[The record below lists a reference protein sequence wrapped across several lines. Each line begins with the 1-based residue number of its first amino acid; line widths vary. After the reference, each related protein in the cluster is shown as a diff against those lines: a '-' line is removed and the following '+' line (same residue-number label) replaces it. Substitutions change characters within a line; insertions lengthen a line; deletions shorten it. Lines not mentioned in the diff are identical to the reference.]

1 MQRTSVFNKTV
12 SQRLDKLSSA
22 QIQRVFSNLSAEHDL
37 LLSIVDSVP
46 TGIVIVDK
54 DFRLLFANKGS
65 KRRLPIS
72 MRMEEI
78 RDGRKRL
85 YDCIADF
92 EIKSFLKNC
101 HEKNLS
107 NVSGEFSVR
116 TGGDSVRFMTIS
128 LSPLVSAEK
137 LSGSVILVRDITE
150 KRNQEILLRQME
162 NLSSLTSLA
171 AGVAHEIKNPLGAI
185 SIHIQ
190 LLQKAVRAARQGDG
204 VLPDEKFVE
213 KYLDVV
219 NEEID
224 NLNEIVVN
232 FLFAV
237 RPVKANLE
245 LANPDSLLEKIIE
258 FFTPEFEG
266 KGIQVKT
273 EFRGQDVR
281 VLLDPKL
288 FREAVV
294 NIAQNSIAA
303 IEEKFGGVAS
313 SAQGDSAESADG
325 SGGDESGGKAD
336 GTRGVFEIRTATE
349 NDKFFILINDDGNGM
364 SQKTLERIFEPYY
377 TTKASGTGLGM
388 TTVYKIIKE
397 FAGDIRVKSHEGVGT
412 AFVITLPIPQTQTR
426 LLPYKAGGGEA
437 R

>member
-22 QIQRVFSNLSAEHDL
+22 QIQRVFSNLAAEHDL
-37 LLSIVDSVP
+37 LLSIIDSVP

-54 DFRLLFANKGS
+54 NFRLLFANKGG

-72 MRMEEI
+72 TRIEEI
-78 RDGRKRL
+78 RDGGKRL
-85 YDCIADF
+85 YEYIADF

-116 TGGDSVRFMTIS
+116 SGDDAVRFMTIS

-162 NLSSLTSLA
+162 NLSSLTNLA

-245 LANPDSLLEKIIE
+245 LVNPNALLEKILD
-258 FFTPEFEG
+258 FFTPEFQG
-266 KGIQVKT
+266 KDIQVKT
-273 EFRGQDVR
+273 EFCENEVR

-288 FREAVV
+288 FREVVV

-303 IEEKFGGVAS
+303 IEEKRGNKIARYEKNS
-313 SAQGDSAESADG
+313 DSKEF
-325 SGGDESGGKAD
+325 
-336 GTRGVFEIRTATE
+336 RGVFAVRTAAE
-349 NDKFFILINDDGNGM
+349 NDKFFILIKDDGNGM

-397 FAGDIRVKSHEGVGT
+397 FSGDIRVKSREGEGT
-412 AFVITLPIPQTQTR
+412 AFIITLPIPQTKTR
-426 LLPYKAGGGEA
+426 LLPYKADGGEGKK
-437 R
+437 

>member
-22 QIQRVFSNLSAEHDL
+22 QIQRVFSNLAAEHDL
-37 LLSIVDSVP
+37 LLSIIDSVP

-54 DFRLLFANKGS
+54 NFRLLFANKGF

-72 MRMEEI
+72 SRIEEI
-78 RDGRKRL
+78 RDGGKRL
-85 YDCIADF
+85 YEYIADF
-92 EIKSFLKNC
+92 EIKSFLRNC
-101 HEKNLS
+101 HDNNLS
-107 NVSGEFSVR
+107 NVSGEFSVKS
-116 TGGDSVRFMTIS
+116 GDDTVRFMTIS

-162 NLSSLTSLA
+162 NLSSLTNLA

-190 LLQKAVRAARQGDG
+190 LLQKAIRAARQGDG
-204 VLPDEKFVE
+204 ILPDEKFVE

-237 RPVKANLE
+237 RPVNANLE
-245 LANPDSLLEKIIE
+245 LVNPNALLEKILE

-266 KGIQVKT
+266 KKIQVKT
-273 EFRGQDVR
+273 EFCENEVR
-281 VLLDPKL
+281 VLIDPKL
-288 FREAVV
+288 FREVVV

-303 IEEKFGGVAS
+303 IEEKAN
-313 SAQGDSAESADG
+313 
-325 SGGDESGGKAD
+325 SGIVCDEKNSYSKEF
-336 GTRGVFEIRTATE
+336 RGVFVVRTATK
-349 NDKFFILINDDGNGM
+349 NDKFFILINDDGIGM
-364 SQKTLERIFEPYY
+364 SQKTLEHIFEPYY

-397 FAGDIRVKSHEGVGT
+397 FSGDIRVKSHEGEGT
-412 AFVITLPIPQTQTR
+412 AFIITLPIPQTQTR
-426 LLPYKAGGGEA
+426 LLPYKASGGEGKK
-437 R
+437 

>member
-22 QIQRVFSNLSAEHDL
+22 QIQRVFSNLSAERDL
-37 LLSIVDSVP
+37 LLSIIESLP

-54 DFRLLFANKGS
+54 NFRLLFANKGFQ
-65 KRRLPIS
+65 RRLPIS
-72 MRMEEI
+72 TRIEEI
-78 RDGRKRL
+78 RDGGKKL
-85 YDCIADF
+85 YEYIADF

-107 NVSGEFSVR
+107 NVSEEFSVK
-116 TGGDSVRFMTIS
+116 TGGDTVRFMTIS
-128 LSPLVSAEK
+128 LSPLVSAEQ

-150 KRNQEILLRQME
+150 KRNKEILMRQME
-162 NLSSLTSLA
+162 KLSDLTNLA

-190 LLQKAVRAARQGDG
+190 LLQKALRSARQGDG
-204 VLPDEKFVE
+204 VLPDEKFME
-213 KYLDVV
+213 KYLEVV

-245 LANPDSLLEKIIE
+245 LVNPNSILEKILD
-258 FFTPEFEG
+258 FFTPEFNG
-266 KGIQVKT
+266 KHIQVKA
-273 EFRGQDVR
+273 EFCENEVR

-288 FREAVV
+288 FREAIA

-303 IEEKFGGVAS
+303 IEEKMNDKAACAEKNSGAEGGCGLFAVRTVA
-313 SAQGDSAESADG
+313 
-325 SGGDESGGKAD
+325 
-336 GTRGVFEIRTATE
+336 E

-364 SQKTLERIFEPYY
+364 SQKTLEHIFEPYY

-397 FAGDIRVKSHEGVGT
+397 FSGDIRVNSREGVGT
-412 AFVITLPIPQTQTR
+412 AFVIILPVPQTQAR
-426 LLPYKAGGGEA
+426 LLPYKAGGGEEQK
-437 R
+437 

>member
-22 QIQRVFSNLSAEHDL
+22 QIQRVFSNLAAEHDL

-54 DFRLLFANKGS
+54 NFRLLFANKGS
-65 KRRLPIS
+65 QRRLPTS

-85 YDCIADF
+85 YDHISDF

-101 HEKNLS
+101 HEKNIS
-107 NVSGEFSVR
+107 NVSGEFSVK
-116 TGGDSVRFMTIS
+116 TGGDAVRFLTIS
-128 LSPLVSAEK
+128 VSPLVNAGQ

-162 NLSSLTSLA
+162 NLSSLTNLA
-171 AGVAHEIKNPLGAI
+171 ASVAHEIKNPLGAI

-204 VLPDEKFVE
+204 VLPDEKFLE
-213 KYLDVV
+213 KYLGVV

-245 LANPDSLLEKIIE
+245 LVNPNSLLEKIVE
-258 FFTPEFEG
+258 FFAPEFSG
-266 KGIQVKT
+266 KKIEVKT
-273 EFRGQDVR
+273 DFCENPPR

-288 FREAVV
+288 FREAVI
-294 NIAQNSIAA
+294 NIAQNSLAA
-303 IEEKFGGVAS
+303 IEEKFNNTIISGNPVVESPGGVFA
-313 SAQGDSAESADG
+313 
-325 SGGDESGGKAD
+325 
-336 GTRGVFEIRTATE
+336 IRTAAE
-349 NDKFFILINDDGNGM
+349 NDTFFILINDNGNGM
-364 SQKTLERIFEPYY
+364 SKKTLERIFEPYY

-388 TTVYKIIKE
+388 TMVYKIIKE
-397 FAGDIRVKSHEGVGT
+397 FSGDIRVKSHEGEGT
-412 AFVITLPIPQTQTR
+412 AFVITLPVPQTQTR
-426 LLPYKAGGGEA
+426 LLPYKAKGDACVTGKEEK
-437 R
+437 

>member
-22 QIQRVFSNLSAEHDL
+22 QIQRVFSNLSAERDL
-37 LLSIVDSVP
+37 LLSIIDSVP

-54 DFRLLFANKGS
+54 NFRLLFANKGMQH
-65 KRRLPIS
+65 RLPIS
-72 MRMEEI
+72 TRIEEI
-78 RDGRKRL
+78 LDGKKKL
-85 YDCIADF
+85 YEYITDF

-107 NVSGEFSVR
+107 NVGEEFSVK
-116 TGGDSVRFMTIS
+116 TGEDTVRFMAIS
-128 LSPLVSAEK
+128 INPLVNAEE

-162 NLSSLTSLA
+162 NLSSLTNLA

-190 LLQKAVRAARQGDG
+190 LLQKAIRSARQGDG

-245 LANPDSLLEKIIE
+245 LLNPNALLEKIID
-258 FFTPEFEG
+258 FFAPEFSG
-266 KGIQVKT
+266 KNIQVRT
-273 EFRGQDVR
+273 EFCESEVR

-288 FREAVV
+288 FREVVV

-303 IEEKFGGVAS
+303 IEEKFGKKIAVAKNDSGVK
-313 SAQGDSAESADG
+313 GF
-325 SGGDESGGKAD
+325 
-336 GTRGVFEIRTATE
+336 RGEFVLRTATE
-349 NDKFFILINDDGNGM
+349 DDKFFILINDDGNGM
-364 SQKTLERIFEPYY
+364 SQKTLEHIFEPYY

-397 FAGDIRVKSHEGVGT
+397 FSGDIRVKSREGVGT

-426 LLPYKAGGGEA
+426 LLPYKTNGGEGKE
-437 R
+437 

>member
-1 MQRTSVFNKTV
+1 MFFMQRTSVFNKTV

-22 QIQRVFSNLSAEHDL
+22 QIQRVFSNLSAERDL
-37 LLSIVDSVP
+37 LLSIIDSVP

-54 DFRLLFANKGS
+54 NFRLLFANKGAE
-65 KRRLPIS
+65 RRLPIS
-72 MRMEEI
+72 TRMEEI
-78 RDGRKRL
+78 RDGRKKL
-85 YDCIADF
+85 FEHIADF
-92 EIKSFLKNC
+92 EIESFLKNC
-101 HEKNLS
+101 YEKNLS
-107 NVSGEFSVR
+107 NVSGEFSVK
-116 TGGDSVRFMTIS
+116 TSGDTVRFITIAI
-128 LSPLVSAEK
+128 SPFVSSGE

-162 NLSSLTSLA
+162 SLSSLTNLA
-171 AGVAHEIKNPLGAI
+171 ASVAHEIKNPLGAI

-190 LLQKAVRAARQGDG
+190 LLQKAIHAARQGDG

-245 LANPDSLLEKIIE
+245 LVNPNSLLEKIVE
-258 FFTPEFEG
+258 FFAPEFNG
-266 KGIQVKT
+266 KKIEVKT
-273 EFRGQDVR
+273 EFCENAPR

-288 FREAVV
+288 FREAII

-303 IEEKFGGVAS
+303 IEEKFNNTIISDNPVV
-313 SAQGDSAESADG
+313 ESA
-325 SGGDESGGKAD
+325 GGIF
-336 GTRGVFEIRTATE
+336 VVRTAAE
-349 NDKFFILINDDGNGM
+349 NDKFFILINDNGSGM
-364 SQKTLERIFEPYY
+364 SKKTLEHIFEPYY

-397 FAGDIRVKSHEGVGT
+397 FSGEIRVKSREGEGT
-412 AFVITLPIPQTQTR
+412 AFAITLPIPQTQTR
-426 LLPYKAGGGEA
+426 LLPYKAKGGTGVA
-437 R
+437 GNR

>member
-22 QIQRVFSNLSAEHDL
+22 QIQRVFSNLSAERDL
-37 LLSIVDSVP
+37 LLSIIDSVP

-54 DFRLLFANKGS
+54 NFRLLFANKGAE
-65 KRRLPIS
+65 RRLPIS
-72 MRMEEI
+72 TRMEEI
-78 RDGRKRL
+78 LDGGKKL
-85 YDCIADF
+85 FEHISDF
-92 EIKSFLKNC
+92 EIKAFLKNC
-101 HEKNLS
+101 YEKNLS
-107 NVSGEFSVR
+107 NVSGEFSVK
-116 TGGDSVRFMTIS
+116 TSGDTVRFMTIAI
-128 LSPLVSAEK
+128 SPFVSSGE

-162 NLSSLTSLA
+162 SLSSLTNLA
-171 AGVAHEIKNPLGAI
+171 ASVAHEIKNPLGAI

-190 LLQKAVRAARQGDG
+190 LLQKAIRVARSGEG

-245 LANPDSLLEKIIE
+245 LANPNSILEKIVE
-258 FFTPEFEG
+258 FFTPEFNG
-266 KGIQVKT
+266 KKIEVKT
-273 EFRGQDVR
+273 EFCENAPR

-288 FREAVV
+288 FREAII

-303 IEEKFGGVAS
+303 IEEKFNNTIISGTENSVMESPGGVF
-313 SAQGDSAESADG
+313 
-325 SGGDESGGKAD
+325 
-336 GTRGVFEIRTATE
+336 VVRTASE
-349 NDKFFILINDDGNGM
+349 NDKFFILINDNGNGM
-364 SQKTLERIFEPYY
+364 SKKTLEHIFEPYY

-397 FAGDIRVKSHEGVGT
+397 FSGDIRVESREGEGT
-412 AFVITLPIPQTQTR
+412 AFAITLPVPQTQTR
-426 LLPYKAGGGEA
+426 LLPYKKN
-437 R
+437 RS